1 MNEYVFTKYIASKR
15 VNSKAERERDKVGGE
30 IEGKKQKTKIMVQ
43 SDAQNIWQKPTGKSF

>member
-1 MNEYVFTKYIASKR
+1 MNMYLRSIIASKR

-30 IEGKKQKTKIMVQ
+30 IEEKKQKTKIMVQ